1 MSVYKDNATG
11 KWRVIYRYT
20 DITGKRK
27 QTQKRGFETKREA
40 VAWEHEMML
49 KSQAKLD
56 MTFGSFYE
64 IYEADK
70 ASRLKQ
76 STWETKSHII
86 RTKILPYFADRKI
99 DEIEVRDVIA
109 WQNELLAAF
118 KDEGKEERYSQ
129 DYLRTI
135 QAQLTAIFAH
145 AMKYYN
151 LPKNPSSLAGTIG
164 KEVPKEMQF
173 WTKEEY
179 LKFAEVMMD
188 KPRSYYAFELLYW
201 TGIRSGELLA
211 LTPSDFDFEKQT
223 LRINKTF
230 HRSKGEDIITTPK
243 TVKSNRIITLPPF
256 LCDEI
261 KDYLGMF
268 FEIGESERM
277 FSFTKSY
284 LGHEMER
291 GCKESGVKKIRIHD
305 LRHSHV
311 SLLINMGFSA
321 LAIGKRVG
329 HEIGLITAIERIKK
343 DGLPKVHCE
352 IPEEDITDYIKG
364 NVTGVNAEFIPI
376 IEKGLQEYADSVE
389 AKLREIKVDLKHE
402 NIVYVGGGASVMKK
416 YGRTKG
422 RNIQYVTDVKA
433 NAIGYRYLAD
443 NIG

>member
-145 AMKYYN
+145 AVKYYN

-179 LKFAEVMMD
+179 LKFAEEMMD

-211 LTPSDFDFEKQT
+211 LTPGDFDFEKQT

-230 HRSKGEDIITTPK
+230 HRSKGKDIITTPK

-268 FEIGESERM
+268 YEIGESERM

-291 GCKESGVKKIRIHD
+291 GCKASGVKKIRIHD

-321 LAIGKRVG
+321 LAIGNRVG
-329 HEIGLITAIERIKK
+329 HETEKIT
-343 DGLPKVHCE
+343 
-352 IPEEDITDYIKG
+352 
-364 NVTGVNAEFIPI
+364 
-376 IEKGLQEYADSVE
+376 
-389 AKLREIKVDLKHE
+389 
-402 NIVYVGGGASVMKK
+402 
-416 YGRTKG
+416 
-422 RNIQYVTDVKA
+422 
-433 NAIGYRYLAD
+433 YRYPQQLYSSEAALDSISSTTEKTQVAEVKDLEAD
-443 NIG
+443 NCKSMDDDTRNALGSLFDDED